1 MIVRQAVIIGSVL
14 LLASLIQV
22 TLLSRLGLPGATPDL
37 LVACVVAIALAMGP
51 VQGAFAG
58 FLAGAI
64 IDLSPPSDTVVGVN
78 SIVYL
83 GIGFLAGYVVD
94 TRDRSVPGM
103 IAIAA
108 LACGAAS
115 LGTAALDAL
124 LGSPR
129 VVWESVPFITL
140 TSTLY
145 GALLAPAVIPFM
157 SWLTRKLAPEV
168 LVDQLGP

>member
-1 MIVRQAVIIGSVL
+1 MIVRQASIIGVL
-14 LLASLIQV
+14 LLVASLIQV

-37 LVACVVAIALAMGP
+37 LVVLVVAIALAMGP
-51 VQGAFAG
+51 IQGAFAG

-94 TRDRSVPGM
+94 TRDRTVPGM

-108 LACGAAS
+108 LGCGAAA
-115 LGTAALDAL
+115 LGTAGLDAM

-129 VVWESVPFITL
+129 VLWESVPLVTL

-145 GALLAPAVIPFM
+145 GALLAPVVIPFM
-157 SWLTRKLAPEV
+157 AWLTRRLAPEV
-168 LVDQLGP
+168 LLD

>member
-1 MIVRQAVIIGSVL
+1 MIIRQGLVIGVPL

-37 LVACVVAIALAMGP
+37 LVVTVVAVALAMGP
-51 VQGAFAG
+51 IQGAFAG

-64 IDLSPPSDTVVGVN
+64 IDVSPPSDTVVGVN

-83 GIGFLAGYVVD
+83 AIGFIAGYIVD
-94 TRDRSVPGM
+94 TRDRNVLGM
-103 IAIAA
+103 IVIAA

-115 LGTAALDAL
+115 LGTAALDAM

-129 VVWESVPFITL
+129 VIWESVPVITL

-145 GALLAPAVIPFM
+145 GALLAPLVIPLM
-157 SWLTRKLAPEV
+157 DWLTRKLAPEV
-168 LVDQLGP
+168 LLEG

>member
-1 MIVRQAVIIGSVL
+1 MIVRQGLVIGIPL
-14 LLASLIQV
+14 LLVSLIQV

-37 LVACVVAIALAMGP
+37 LVVTVVAVALAMGP

-64 IDLSPPSDTVVGVN
+64 IDVSPPSDTVVGVN

-83 GIGFLAGYVVD
+83 AIGFVSGYVMGN
-94 TRDRSVPGM
+94 RDRTVPGM
-103 IAIAA
+103 VAVAA
-108 LACGAAS
+108 LGCGAAA
-115 LGTAALDAL
+115 LGTAALDAM

-129 VVWESVPFITL
+129 VLWESVPVITL

-145 GALLAPAVIPFM
+145 GALLAPLAIPAM
-157 SWLTRKLAPEV
+157 EWLTKKLAPEV
-168 LVDQLGP
+168 LLDG

>member
-1 MIVRQAVIIGSVL
+1 MIIRQGLVIGIPL
-14 LLASLIQV
+14 LIASLIQV

-37 LVACVVAIALAMGP
+37 LVVTVVAVALAMGP
-51 VQGAFAG
+51 IQGAFAG

-64 IDLSPPSDTVVGVN
+64 IDVSPPSDTVVGVN

-83 GIGFLAGYVVD
+83 AIGFIAGYIVD
-94 TRDRSVPGM
+94 TRDRTVRGM
-103 IAIAA
+103 IVIAA

-115 LGTAALDAL
+115 LGTAVLDAM

-129 VVWESVPFITL
+129 VIWESVPVITL

-145 GALLAPAVIPFM
+145 GALLAPMVIPLM
-157 SWLTRKLAPEV
+157 DWLTRKLAPEV
-168 LVDQLGP
+168 LLEG

>member
-1 MIVRQAVIIGSVL
+1 MIVRQGLIIGGVL

-37 LVACVVAIALAMGP
+37 LVVSVVAIALAMGP
-51 VQGAFAG
+51 IQGAFGG

-64 IDLSPPSDTVVGVN
+64 IDVSPPSDTVVGVN

-83 GIGFLAGYVVD
+83 AVGFLAGYVVD
-94 TRDRSVPGM
+94 TRDRTVPGM
-103 IAIAA
+103 IAIAGIS
-108 LACGAAS
+108 CGAAA

-129 VVWESVPFITL
+129 VLWEGVPLIVL
-140 TSTLY
+140 TSALY
-145 GALLAPAVIPFM
+145 GALLAPLMLPLLA
-157 SWLTRKLAPEV
+157 WLTRKLAPEV
-168 LVDQLGP
+168 LLD

>member
-1 MIVRQAVIIGSVL
+1 MIVRQASIIGVVL
-14 LLASLIQV
+14 LIASIIQV

-37 LVACVVAIALAMGP
+37 LVVFVVAIALAMGP

-58 FLAGAI
+58 FVAGAI

-94 TRDRSVPGM
+94 TRDRTVPGM

-108 LACGAAS
+108 LGCGAAA
-115 LGTAALDAL
+115 LGTAALDAM

-129 VVWESVPFITL
+129 VVWESVPPITL

-145 GALLAPAVIPFM
+145 GALLAPLVIPLM
-157 SWLTRKLAPEV
+157 GWLTRKIAPEV
-168 LVDQLGP
+168 LLD

>member
-1 MIVRQAVIIGSVL
+1 MILRQGSIIGVVL

-37 LVACVVAIALAMGP
+37 LVVFVIAIALAMGP

-78 SIVYL
+78 SIMYL

-94 TRDRSVPGM
+94 ARDRTVPGM

-108 LACGAAS
+108 LGCGAAA

-129 VVWESVPFITL
+129 VVWESVPLITL
-140 TSTLY
+140 TSTVY
-145 GALLAPAVIPFM
+145 GALLAPLVIPVM
-157 SWLTRKLAPEV
+157 GWLTRKLAPEV
-168 LVDQLGP
+168 LLD

>member
-1 MIVRQAVIIGSVL
+1 MIFRQGLVIGVPL

-37 LVACVVAIALAMGP
+37 LVVTVVAVALAMGP

-64 IDLSPPSDTVVGVN
+64 IDVSPPSDTVVGVN
-78 SIVYL
+78 SIVYVA
-83 GIGFLAGYVVD
+83 IGFVAGYVVD
-94 TRDRSVPGM
+94 TRDRTVLGM
-103 IAIAA
+103 IVIAA
-108 LACGAAS
+108 LSCGAAA

-129 VVWESVPFITL
+129 VIWETVPVITL
-140 TSTLY
+140 TSAAY
-145 GALLAPAVIPFM
+145 GALLAPLVIPAM
-157 SWLTRKLAPEV
+157 EWLTRKLTPEV
-168 LVDQLGP
+168 LLDG

>member
-1 MIVRQAVIIGSVL
+1 VIVRQGLVIGVPL
-14 LLASLIQV
+14 LIASIIQV

-37 LVACVVAIALAMGP
+37 LVVTVVAVALAMGP

-64 IDLSPPSDTVVGVN
+64 IDVSPPSDTVVGVN

-83 GIGFLAGYVVD
+83 AIGFVAGYIVD
-94 TRDRSVPGM
+94 NRDRTVFGM
-103 IAIAA
+103 IAIVG
-108 LACGAAS
+108 LACAAAS
-115 LGTAALDAL
+115 LGTAVVDSI

-129 VVWESVPFITL
+129 VPWDSVPLITL

-145 GALLAPAVIPFM
+145 GALLAPAVVPLM
-157 SWLTRKLAPEV
+157 EWLTKKLAPEV
-168 LVDQLGP
+168 LLEG

>member
-1 MIVRQAVIIGSVL
+1 MIVRQGSIIGVVL
-14 LLASLIQV
+14 VLASLIQV
-22 TLLSRLGLPGATPDL
+22 TLLSRLGLPGASPDL
-37 LVACVVAIALAMGP
+37 LVVCVVAIALAMGP

-94 TRDRSVPGM
+94 TRDRTVPGM
-103 IAIAA
+103 ITIAA
-108 LACGAAS
+108 LGCGAAA
-115 LGTAALDAL
+115 LGTAALDAM

-129 VVWESVPFITL
+129 VLWESVPLVTL
-140 TSTLY
+140 TSTVY
-145 GALLAPAVIPFM
+145 GALLAPAVIPLM
-157 SWLTRKLAPEV
+157 GWLTRKLAPEV
-168 LVDQLGP
+168 LLD

>member
-1 MIVRQAVIIGSVL
+1 MIIRQGLVIGVPL
-14 LLASLIQV
+14 LLASLVQV

-37 LVACVVAIALAMGP
+37 LVVTVVAVALAMGP
-51 VQGAFAG
+51 IQGAFAG

-64 IDLSPPSDTVVGVN
+64 IDVSPPSDTVVGVN

-83 GIGFLAGYVVD
+83 AIGFIAGYIVD
-94 TRDRSVPGM
+94 TRNRNVLGM
-103 IAIAA
+103 IVIAA

-115 LGTAALDAL
+115 LGTAALDAM

-129 VVWESVPFITL
+129 VIWESVPVITL

-145 GALLAPAVIPFM
+145 GALLAPLVIPLM
-157 SWLTRKLAPEV
+157 DWLTRKLAPEV
-168 LVDQLGP
+168 LLEG

>member
-1 MIVRQAVIIGSVL
+1 MIIRQGLVIGIPL
-14 LLASLIQV
+14 LIASLIQV

-37 LVACVVAIALAMGP
+37 LVVTVVAVALAMGP
-51 VQGAFAG
+51 IQGAFAG

-64 IDLSPPSDTVVGVN
+64 IDVSPPSDTVVGVN

-83 GIGFLAGYVVD
+83 AIGFIAGYIVD
-94 TRDRSVPGM
+94 TRDRTVLGM
-103 IAIAA
+103 IVIAA

-115 LGTAALDAL
+115 LGTAVLDAM

-129 VVWESVPFITL
+129 VIWESVPVITL

-145 GALLAPAVIPFM
+145 GALLAPMVIPLM
-157 SWLTRKLAPEV
+157 DWLTRKLAPEV
-168 LVDQLGP
+168 LLEG

>member
-1 MIVRQAVIIGSVL
+1 MIFRQGLVIGVPL

-37 LVACVVAIALAMGP
+37 VVVTVVAVALAMGP
-51 VQGAFAG
+51 IQGAFAG

-64 IDLSPPSDTVVGVN
+64 IDVSPPSDTVVGVN

-83 GIGFLAGYVVD
+83 AVGFVAGYVVD

-108 LACGAAS
+108 LGCGAAS
-115 LGTAALDAL
+115 LGTAILDAM

-129 VVWESVPFITL
+129 VLWETVPTITL
-140 TSTLY
+140 TSALY
-145 GALLAPAVIPFM
+145 GALLAPFVIPVM
-157 SWLTRKLAPEV
+157 EWLTKKLTPEI
-168 LVDQLGP
+168 LLDS